1 MKLEHT
7 LSKMKHSPNAE
18 QLRGAEVVK
27 GRLNRTSR
35 SLQAANMII
44 ARNPN
49 PMGLSDMLDSTSDN
63 LNGQNGNS
71 SGLLGNNVKQG
82 NETTREFKL
91 AECLKELASFQRSV
105 LEDPQEDYPMQPK
118 DLNTLF
124 SAGIIQSKRVENAD
138 ALSAEAKGTVS
149 EDLGKAGCNV
159 GAVKSTRRREV
170 KAIQQKPWSFSTKTS
185 VRQLKGDA
193 GVGKIERLIRMSKKS
208 PVVGAKSRQYVI
220 HSNPLATG
228 RRLSTASSKR
238 RDSLELSPTKCKRMS
253 NSPTLKPKSAEKK
266 KYGFGIQAANA
277 GNRKTCS
284 NKEQMPTLKGGKAEN
299 KALKHT
305 DRQKVILKRVMSS
318 PVNGKKKVLRETASG
333 LMSSVDLSAAARRA
347 RRLSQV
353 LRSEHELKHHNQQYA
368 KEAQQLRQQ
377 LAIKE
382 DEADRA
388 QSASM
393 LLRQI
398 CANQAAELKSYKEAV
413 PILMKELSE
422 VREKYFKQE
431 DDLQFELNAKLGFQ
445 TEVSN
450 LRDCVESLTND
461 IQQTRTVNTALAKR
475 VHQYEKSVCTS
486 CRLYI
491 NQKPMKKEMSPMP
504 SKTKAGHPLKTPIR
518 LRSDSNLGRWNSPRA
533 ALTSMKEMENSW
545 QLENQKLPFKSTGD
559 VNQNPL
565 KDLEQHDFA
574 LQARCENV
582 SQGLS
587 NSDCPPVDALKN
599 RISSLLF
606 TASQALEN
614 QHRAM

>member
-1 MKLEHT
+1 MVLYKLEDNVDRTATDMTLYRERRCDYLEKLYLSCRPTLLLDFILFYFILSWFNLPYMGVQMFLCPVVKLEHT

-382 DEADRA
+382 DEVI
-388 QSASM
+388 
-393 LLRQI
+393 LRT
-398 CANQAAELKSYKEAV
+398 LFV
-413 PILMKELSE
+413 PFNK
-422 VREKYFKQE
+422 FP
-431 DDLQFELNAKLGFQ
+431 N
-445 TEVSN
+445 
-450 LRDCVESLTND
+450 
-461 IQQTRTVNTALAKR
+461 
-475 VHQYEKSVCTS
+475 CTP
-486 CRLYI
+486 CG
-491 NQKPMKKEMSPMP
+491 K
-504 SKTKAGHPLKTPIR
+504 KTPIHVTSSMEIAR
-518 LRSDSNLGRWNSPRA
+518 DTSSPSFWKTCHFCY
-533 ALTSMKEMENSW
+533 L
-545 QLENQKLPFKSTGD
+545 
-559 VNQNPL
+559 
-565 KDLEQHDFA
+565 
-574 LQARCENV
+574 
-582 SQGLS
+582 
-587 NSDCPPVDALKN
+587 
-599 RISSLLF
+599 
-606 TASQALEN
+606 
-614 QHRAM
+614 